1 MNQNISLVKIKDV
14 QREIKDNENYN
25 NRAVVSN
32 YSVRCNDKLA
42 SIYEHAFV

>member
-1 MNQNISLVKIKDV
+1 MNQNISLVKTEDV

-42 SIYEHAFV
+42 SIYECAFV